1 MSIPVQPLSPA
12 DVLDLW
18 QAGAPLAPAERA
30 LVMLRHA
37 APEYPVPALA
47 SLPIGCCD
55 ALLLRLRQAALGDA
69 LNGVAPC
76 PRCGETL
83 EFALSC
89 ERLLGTEPG
98 APDPGRHLIEADGY
112 RIVVRLPSTTDL
124 VAAGRCPNLAQA
136 TQTLLSLCVVEAAGI
151 DGPVDVANLP
161 AAVVDA
167 IGEALRAAD
176 PGAETLLDL
185 VCPGCGHDWQAL
197 FDVTRYFWTEIVTQA
212 QRLLLEVDAL
222 ARAYG
227 WREADILALPPVR
240 RAAYLELVRP

>member
-1 MSIPVQPLSPA
+1 MQPLASA
-12 DVLDLW
+12 DILDLW
-18 QAGAPLAPAERA
+18 QAGASLAPAERA

-37 APEYPVPALA
+37 APDCAGPALA
-47 SLPIGCCD
+47 TLPLGRCD
-55 ALLLRLRQAALGDA
+55 ALLLRLRQATLGDV
-69 LNGVAPC
+69 LHGVVPC

-83 EFALSC
+83 EFDLSC

-98 APDPGRHLIEADGY
+98 APDAGRHLVEADGY
-112 RIVVRLPSTTDL
+112 SIAVTPPSATDL

-136 TQTLLSLCVVEAAGI
+136 KQTLLSLCIVEATRV
-151 DGPVDVANLP
+151 DGPVDIANLP

-167 IGEALRAAD
+167 IGESLRAAD
-176 PGAETLLDL
+176 PGAEMLLDL
-185 VCPGCGHDWQAL
+185 ACPGCGHDWQAL

-212 QRLLLEVDAL
+212 KCLLLEVDAL

-227 WREADILALPPVR
+227 WREADILALPPTR